1 MVLLEEK
8 EMTQHQS
15 FISNL
20 IKFIDLGMTT
30 EELREHLV
38 SLLLDKKEEIAEPP
52 TKQNQ

>member
-1 MVLLEEK
+1 MYLVEDK

-15 FISNL
+15 FISDL
-20 IKFIDLGMTT
+20 IKFIDMGMTT

-38 SLLLDKKEEIAEPP
+38 RLLLDKKEEIAEQP